1 MNNNCV
7 YFVEGDCEAKLINA
21 LKQKPELILP
31 GKVIVLNLVQNY
43 IPKSRLLAITPDT
56 KVVFVFDTDKEETKY
71 LRKNIEY
78 IENFCKRSKLVYL
91 PQVLNLEDELVRC
104 TDVSEPKEI
113 TKSKSNSNFKGDFCK
128 LTDARSTLTRH
139 QLDVQALWTQN
150 PPEPF
155 TFVENKRPPKI
166 LCKI

>member
-1 MNNNCV
+1 MNNNCI

-21 LKQKPELILP
+21 LKQKPELLQP
-31 GKVIVLNLVQNY
+31 GKVVVLNLIQNY
-43 IPKSRLLAITPDT
+43 IPKSRLLSITPET
-56 KVVFVFDTDKEETKY
+56 KVVFVFDTDKKEVEH

-78 IENFCKRSKLVYL
+78 IEKYCKKSKLIFL

-113 TKSKSNSNFKGDFCK
+113 TKSKSNSNFKSDFCK

-139 QLDVQALWTQN
+139 QLDVLALWSQN

-155 TFVENKRPPKI
+155 TFVKNNSSQIKK
-166 LCKI
+166 

>member
-1 MNNNCV
+1 MNNNCI

-21 LKQKPELILP
+21 LKQKPELLQP
-31 GKVIVLNLVQNY
+31 GKVVVLNLIQNY
-43 IPKSRLLAITPDT
+43 IPKSRLLSISPET
-56 KVVFVFDTDKEETKY
+56 KVVFVFDTDKKEVEH

-78 IENFCKRSKLVYL
+78 IEKYCKKSKLIFL

-113 TKSKSNSNFKGDFCK
+113 TKSKSNSNFKSDFCK

-139 QLDVQALWTQN
+139 QLDVLALWSQN

-155 TFVENKRPPKI
+155 TFVKNNSSQIKK
-166 LCKI
+166 